1 MKIAV
6 LSDIHANYP
15 ALLEVS
21 DHIERWNPDFVY
33 VAGDIVNRGP
43 CPAECL
49 NFINDKKKTEGWEV
63 VRGNHED
70 YIIFH
75 HRPNAPRKGRLFELY
90 QSGYWTYQ
98 QLNCDVSLLETLPFQ
113 IKKTYPV
120 AGEFRVTH
128 ASMLGNQKGIYN
140 FTSDNDLR
148 VKIHPPPAIL
158 CVGHTHR
165 PLIRQLDHTL
175 IVNVGSVGLPFDG
188 DQRTT
193 YAQITW
199 RNKNW
204 NAEIIRL
211 PYDRRKAE
219 KDYSDSGFLS
229 EGGPLVDLIL
239 LELRSA
245 CSQLYQWAELYR
257 DLVLNGEISIEA
269 AVKEYCKNP
278 NTRYI

>member
-15 ALLEVS
+15 ALLEVAE
-21 DHIERWNPDFVY
+21 HIEKWNPDRVY

-43 CPAECL
+43 RPAECL
-49 NFINDKKKTEGWEV
+49 SFVLNKQKAEGWEI

-75 HRPNAPRKGRLFELY
+75 NKPNAPRTGRLFDIY

-98 QLNCDVSLLETLPFQ
+98 KLNGDVSILEAFPFQ
-113 IKKTYPV
+113 INKTYPN

-128 ASMLGNQKGIYN
+128 ASMQGNQKGIYR
-140 FTSDNDLR
+140 FTSDKELR
-148 VKIHPPPAIL
+148 TKIHPPPAIL

-165 PLIRQLDHTL
+165 PLIRRVDRTL
-175 IVNVGSVGLPFDG
+175 VVNSGSVGLPFDG
-188 DQRTT
+188 DHRTS

-199 RNKNW
+199 ADNTW
-204 NAEIIRL
+204 QAQIIRF
-211 PYDRRKAE
+211 PYNRQQAE
-219 KDYSDSGFLS
+219 CDYIDSGFLS
-229 EGGPLVDLIL
+229 DGGPLVRLIL
-239 LELRSA
+239 LEMRLA
-245 CSQLYQWAELYR
+245 YSQLYQWSAKYR
-257 DLVLNGEISIEA
+257 DRVLSGDINLTS
-269 AVKEYCKNP
+269 AVREYCKNP